1 MVWTQALLYLSE
13 MSSWFENQQKKPFS
27 KKCDSKLRT
36 HVVCMITLEVKR
48 DQAIRDRPKGTSQK
62 GPAKRDQDP
71 KGPQIKLTTFYLR
84 NKIKFTCIKF
94 LTSIPS
100 ICAVVQFE
108 SDMHQCL
115 VSILKK
121 KKKKLEL
128 SPKWNIS
135 FTKGKETFF
144 SPYPN
149 IDVTPF

>member
-13 MSSWFENQQKKPFS
+13 MSSWFENQQKKNLQQ
-27 KKCDSKLRT
+27 KMWQQVT
-36 HVVCMITLEVKR
+36 HTCGVYDNVGSQKGPSHKG
-48 DQAIRDRPKGTSQK
+48 RPKGTGQK

-115 VSILKK
+115 V
-121 KKKKLEL
+121 
-128 SPKWNIS
+128 
-135 FTKGKETFF
+135 
-144 SPYPN
+144 
-149 IDVTPF
+149 